1 LDRLQNE
8 HDVAITWHAF
18 ELRPKGS
25 PPMSSEYRARIA
37 ASHPRLEAMAR
48 QQYGLELN
56 RGPLGIDSRP
66 ALIGEK
72 YAQAHGQGAT
82 YHDAVAAAYWQR
94 AMSIDDP
101 QVLAEIAASIGLDR
115 DAFLAA
121 LGDPAYERE
130 VDHDIA
136 FAHING
142 MTGVPALVFADKYLV
157 MGAQPY
163 PVLEQVLRQC
173 EDEGGEA

>member
-1 LDRLQNE
+1 M
-8 HDVAITWHAF
+8 AITWHAF
-18 ELRPKGS
+18 ELRPKGA
-25 PPMSSEYRARIA
+25 PPMPPEYRARIEA
-37 ASHPRLEAMAR
+37 GRPRLEAMAR
-48 QQYGLELN
+48 QQYGLELS
-56 RGPLGIDSRP
+56 RGPIGIDSRP

-72 YAQAHGQGAT
+72 YAQAHGLGAA

-94 AMSIDDP
+94 AMSIDDRE
-101 QVLAEIAASIGLDR
+101 VLAEIATSVGLDR
-115 DAFLAA
+115 NAFLAA

-130 VDHDIA
+130 VDEDIA

-142 MTGVPALVFADKYLV
+142 MTGVPALVFAEKYLV

-173 EDEGGEA
+173 EEEARE